1 MKRGP
6 SPVSDPIMQNDETDF
21 PAQEKHSRGSRQAKG
36 CVCLFASIAL
46 ILFALVIAAIVCI
59 VILDSVSIRGE
70 GYTMERRVERYKV
83 ACRFIWEDFKDAVTR
98 WKMKSSSSP
107 VEPEIIQNPAD
118 SPEVEP
124 GSEPAP

>member
-1 MKRGP
+1 MQNKETDPSSPEKNDRGP
-6 SPVSDPIMQNDETDF
+6 
-21 PAQEKHSRGSRQAKG
+21 RQAKG
-36 CVCLFASIAL
+36 CCLLVVSIFVACVILVFAA
-46 ILFALVIAAIVCI
+46 IAAII
-59 VILDSVSIRGE
+59 ILDSLRLREKGKEFS
-70 GYTMERRVERYKV
+70 MERRVERYKV